1 MIINKHDDKYDLASE
16 LFKHKSES
24 KYIKLNVSINTLAN
38 FILTGKF
45 GFITDVCD
53 KLENLIRHENDR
65 ATEWLDVSSSSDS
78 GIKAITET
86 IKSYHQEVLFVKY
99 GQDIMQ
105 ELILSC
111 LIDVDESL
119 QFHEKIFN
127 EAINSNV
134 YAINFIYAISNKRYA
149 DSQMKDL
156 LSNKLLNNLNDFIDM
171 LISFKNNLKEAKIH
185 NDYLDKLGEL
195 ISYNYSENICKD
207 EKFNNKL
214 SSLKINK
221 EDRKLINKLIIAIDK
236 NYYPIRREV
245 NNSLF

>member
-1 MIINKHDDKYDLASE
+1 MIINKCDDKYDLALE
-16 LFKHKSES
+16 LFKHKSEG
-24 KYIKLNVSINTLAN
+24 KYIELNVSTNTLAN

-53 KLENLIRHENDR
+53 KLENLIRHENDKV
-65 ATEWLDVSSSSDS
+65 TEWLDTSSE
-78 GIKAITET
+78 IKSITET
-86 IKSYHQEVLFVKY
+86 IKSYHQEALFIKY
-99 GQDIMQ
+99 GQGRMQ

-127 EAINSNV
+127 EAINGNV
-134 YAINFIYAISNKRYA
+134 YAINFIYVTSNKRYA
-149 DSQMKDL
+149 NSQMKDL
-156 LSNKLLNNLNDFIDM
+156 LVNKLLNNLDDFINM
-171 LISFKNNLKEAKIH
+171 LVSFKNNLKEAKIH

-207 EKFNNKL
+207 EKFNDKL
-214 SSLKINK
+214 SNLKISK
-221 EDRKLINKLIIAIDK
+221 EDRKLINKLMIAIDK

-245 NNSLF
+245 NSNLF

>member
-1 MIINKHDDKYDLASE
+1 MIINECDDKYDLALE
-16 LFKHKSES
+16 LFKHKNEG
-24 KYIKLNVSINTLAN
+24 KYIELNVSTNTLAN

-65 ATEWLDVSSSSDS
+65 VTEWLDTSS
-78 GIKAITET
+78 GIKPITET
-86 IKSYHQEVLFVKY
+86 IKSYHQEALFIKY
-99 GQDIMQ
+99 GQGRMQ

-127 EAINSNV
+127 EAINGNA

-156 LSNKLLNNLNDFIDM
+156 LVNKLLNNLDDFVNM
-171 LISFKNNLKEAKIH
+171 LVSFKNNLKEAKIH

-207 EKFNNKL
+207 EKFNDKL
-214 SSLKINK
+214 SNLKISK
-221 EDRKLINKLIIAIDK
+221 EDRKLINKLMIAIDK

-245 NNSLF
+245 NSNLF